1 MTDTSG
7 SIRVARSYARRAT
20 PLTDRAAAT
29 LLRTAAPD
37 LILPPEWL
45 DICRHRCN
53 TLLIGPAD
61 ATARVLMLLRPY
73 LRRPTVW
80 AAPQHGPLEIPIEC
94 ATVVLQ
100 DVSALGPHDQAAV
113 RKSLHSHRVQMIST
127 STRPLFPMIALGL
140 FDEALY
146 YRLNVMLLNVAFVQP
161 SRSEEAADISSSRVT
176 DGPLP
181 GETRARRFRL

>member
-45 DICRHRCN
+45 DICAHRCN

-80 AAPQHGPLEIPIEC
+80 AAPQHGPLEIPIEGG
-94 ATVVLQ
+94 TVVLQ
-100 DVSALGPHDQAAV
+100 EVSALGPDDQAALL
-113 RKSLHSHRVQMIST
+113 KSCESHRAQLIST
-127 STRPLFPMIALGL
+127 SATPLFPLIALGV

-146 YRLNVMLLNVAFVQP
+146 YRLNVMLMSVAFVRP
-161 SRSEEAADISSSRVT
+161 PRSEETADLRSSR
-176 DGPLP
+176 
-181 GETRARRFRL
+181 